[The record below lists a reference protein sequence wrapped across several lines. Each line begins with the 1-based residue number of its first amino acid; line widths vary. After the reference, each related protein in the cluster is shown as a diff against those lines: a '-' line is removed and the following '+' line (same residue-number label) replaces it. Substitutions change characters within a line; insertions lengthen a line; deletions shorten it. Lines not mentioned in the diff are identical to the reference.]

1 MSNNIND
8 LLETLKS
15 LHIFKNLDKEEIL
28 EILKISEIKKF
39 SPDIVLFKEGD
50 DGERMMY
57 VIIEGRVE
65 IISESLK
72 TKEKVSLFSAG
83 KGLSFGEM
91 SFLDAQPRSATIVT
105 TEETEVFMIGRK
117 YFDQLLE
124 QKPKVAAKFLLGLSD
139 ILSRRLRATDQKLK
153 YSI

>member
-1 MSNNIND
+1 MSNIND
-8 LLETLKS
+8 LLNTLSS
-15 LHIFKNLDKEEIL
+15 LHIFRNMDYEDIL

-39 SPDIVLFKEGD
+39 EANNTLFKEND
-50 DGERMMY
+50 DSEKTMY

-65 IISESLK
+65 IMSESMK
-72 TKEKVSLFSAG
+72 TKEKISLFSAG
-83 KGLSFGEM
+83 KGLTFGEM
-91 SFLDAQPRSATIVT
+91 SFLDAQPRSATITT
-105 TEETEVFMIGRK
+105 TESTEVFIINRK